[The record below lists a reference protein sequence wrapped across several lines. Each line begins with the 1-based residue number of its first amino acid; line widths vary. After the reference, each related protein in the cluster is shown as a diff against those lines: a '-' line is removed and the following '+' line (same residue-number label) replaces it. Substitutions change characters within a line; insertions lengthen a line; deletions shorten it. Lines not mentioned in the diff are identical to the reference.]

1 MPLLVL
7 NRDPATESTQSWSL
21 LFGLETP
28 EAPWLQIILTMAV
41 EPSSSESMKRRVGRR
56 WVIQIRFW
64 CHNSRDSG
72 WWATCCGCSDCD
84 NSSLAGYT
92 SSFVEMSC
100 WFQVRGEVGTN
111 SVLCA
116 FPRASLNLP
125 SGSCIEKKK
134 KSKFGI
140 NLHMCSA
147 HRLAGDCF

>member
-7 NRDPATESTQSWSL
+7 LNRDPASEFTQSWSL
-21 LFGLETP
+21 LFGLGTP

-41 EPSSSESMKRRVGRR
+41 EPSSSESMKRRAGRR

-64 CHNSRDSG
+64 CHNWRDSG
-72 WWATCCGCSDCD
+72 WRTTCCGCSDCD
-84 NSSLAGYT
+84 NSSLAAYA

-100 WFQVRGEVGTN
+100 WFHVTGDKFCFMCL
-111 SVLCA
+111 SK
-116 FPRASLNLP
+116 SLFEFTFRVMHW
-125 SGSCIEKKK
+125 GK

-140 NLHMCSA
+140 KLHMCSA